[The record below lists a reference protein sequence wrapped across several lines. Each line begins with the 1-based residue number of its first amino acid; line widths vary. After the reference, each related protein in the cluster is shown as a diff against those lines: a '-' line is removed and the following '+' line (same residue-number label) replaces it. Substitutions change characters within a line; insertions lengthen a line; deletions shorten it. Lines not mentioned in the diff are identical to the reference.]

1 MYISLSFSLSL
12 SSLRLTLPVC
22 VSLLLSLDLPP
33 YSFLSFFAPSL
44 LEHFR
49 PAVSSNSIPV
59 AVPLSAGSRTTADS
73 KSLG

>member
-12 SSLRLTLPVC
+12 FSPSHSSCLFP
-22 VSLLLSLDLPP
+22 SFLSLDLPP
-33 YSFLSFFAPSL
+33 YSSLSFFAPSL